1 MVRALKWPAL
11 IAVSVCALAV
21 VAAMLVP
28 GRQVLPPGQSGA
40 LGFETC
46 APPCWA
52 GIRVGETT
60 LAEAVER
67 FDANVGAQLKQ
78 INLADYGAVYW
89 GVLDS
94 ASLQPVRTSAL
105 SGNFQAKPGETQVSY
120 MHLNLGVPLWY
131 LLLTLGDPV
140 DVVLHQPFPDVHR
153 VDMIL
158 HWVLPEATA
167 SATLSVPTVD
177 DWGFNTPV
185 SSLTFATNTSHVTI
199 GRAQR
204 PYYVVGR
211 TTWQGFVPYLHYVLD
226 ASRS

>member
-1 MVRALKWPAL
+1 MLRALKWPVVFAL
-11 IAVSVCALAV
+11 SISALAV
-21 VAAMLVP
+21 ILALLVP
-28 GRQVLPPGQSGA
+28 GRQVIPPGQSGA

-52 GIRVGETT
+52 GIQVGETT
-60 LAEAVER
+60 LAEAVQR
-67 FDANVGAQLKQ
+67 FDVNVAARLKQ
-78 INLADYGAVYW
+78 LELADYGAVYW

-94 ASLQPVRTSAL
+94 ASLQPVRTSAM
-105 SGNFQAKPGETQVSY
+105 SGNFQTRPGETHVSY
-120 MHLNLGVPLWY
+120 MHLNLDLPLWY

-158 HWVLPEATA
+158 HWALPDSTA
-167 SATLSVPTVD
+167 SATLSVPTID
-177 DWGFNTPV
+177 DWGFNTRV
-185 SSLTFATNTSHVTI
+185 SSLTFASADSRATI

-204 PYYVVGR
+204 PYYVVGH